1 MRATVPE
8 VTETSTHHP
17 SPSPPA
23 AAPGAAGIPT
33 LPLLQYSTP
42 ADEVPRALD
51 HVVGV
56 SAILACMSAALLAAV
71 PLLVLAT
78 ALWEE
83 LEEGFDLWVPAL
95 LLVVVTLIVS
105 GLLTMLAFAAGRDA
119 YRRLRMFRH
128 GGF

>member
-1 MRATVPE
+1 M
-8 VTETSTHHP
+8 TETSTHHP

-23 AAPGAAGIPT
+23 VAPGAAGIPP

-42 ADEVPRALD
+42 ADDAPRARD
-51 HVVGV
+51 QVVGV
-56 SAILACMSAALLAAV
+56 SAILACVSAAVLAAV
-71 PLLVLAT
+71 PLLVLAS

-83 LEEGFDLWVPAL
+83 LEEGSNSGVFAL
-95 LLVVVTLIVS
+95 VAVLLTLIVS

-128 GGF
+128 RGG

>member
-1 MRATVPE
+1 
-8 VTETSTHHP
+8 
-17 SPSPPA
+17 
-23 AAPGAAGIPT
+23 
-33 LPLLQYSTP
+33 
-42 ADEVPRALD
+42 
-51 HVVGV
+51 
-56 SAILACMSAALLAAV
+56 MSAALLAAV

-83 LEEGFDLWVPAL
+83 LEEGFELWVPAL

-105 GLLTMLAFAAGRDA
+105 GLLTMLAVAAGRDA